1 MSSPCMSRIDNI
13 MSRIHVK
20 PKKLDMTMSRNI
32 VNSWKCQLLTQFCVK
47 PKKLDMTM
55 SRKLDT
61 ILTLSRCQGVSRKKR
76 HIFLTPLTLST
87 GRVAVRWSGSWAN
100 LATSNCFQWASMLL
114 TPRHYQLETTLTQ
127 NANTLCTLNFTPSS
141 ADPCLYT
148 KLTPTGYFYI
158 LVHVDDLVMAA
169 ENKTAISDL
178 KNLLHHKYGIEDLGP
193 VRRFTSYQV
202 DR

>member
-1 MSSPCMSRIDNI
+1 MSFNAPHTPSLPTGNNTN
-13 MSRIHVK
+13 VK
-20 PKKLDMTMSRNI
+20 CKHSL
-32 VNSWKCQLLTQFCVK
+32 
-47 PKKLDMTM
+47 
-55 SRKLDT
+55 
-61 ILTLSRCQGVSRKKR
+61 
-76 HIFLTPLTLST
+76 
-87 GRVAVRWSGSWAN
+87 
-100 LATSNCFQWASMLL
+100 
-114 TPRHYQLETTLTQ
+114 Y
-127 NANTLCTLNFTPSS
+127 TPSS

-178 KNLLHHKYGIEDLGP
+178 KNLIYHKYGIEDLGP